1 MKHIVVADN
10 CVFNKDTLPDVQN
23 THKDFHPIPIK
34 KVGVRNIE
42 APILVWQHDE
52 NKAIQVHATFSA
64 YIELTEE
71 SKGINMSRNGRI
83 IMGEAIKY
91 LTLQKEFD
99 SPSFR
104 KDISIQK
111 LMNSIAHELQ
121 KQHQSQTAYVKCKFS
136 YPSWTKVYASKLDS
150 VEYVDI
156 TWETIATGEE
166 ITDLITLE
174 NVGISLCPCSREM
187 SLLKNNLNESEKA
200 VWSNWELMAK
210 EWPTQE
216 HLMEKLNRA
225 GFGAHNQR
233 SHVSV
238 TAQLIPDQPLW
249 FEDLIAITDKSFS
262 APIRAILKR
271 EDEKVEG
278 ELAYQGGFYDD
289 NGFNPVEGTGPKF
302 VEDISR
308 DAADQ
313 LNALL
318 DKAIKDY
325 VVRVLNDESIH
336 SRNLQ
341 AVAVLTAGRNLQ

>member
-34 KVGVRNIE
+34 KVGVRNVE
-42 APILVWQHDE
+42 APIYIWQKDE
-52 NKAIQVHATFSA
+52 DKTIQVHATFSA
-64 YIELTEE
+64 YVELTEE
-71 SKGINMSRNGRI
+71 SKGINMSRCGRVIMEMAYRHSQNGGTEHLVVMMHEI
-83 IMGEAIKY
+83 TKQ
-91 LTLQKEFD
+91 LQSE
-99 SPSFR
+99 
-104 KDISIQK
+104 
-111 LMNSIAHELQ
+111 
-121 KQHQSQTAYVKCKFS
+121 HQSQTAYVKCKFS
-136 YPSWTKVYASKLDS
+136 YPSWTKVYASKLNTA
-150 VEYVDI
+150 EYVDI

-166 ITDLITLE
+166 IVDLVTLE
-174 NVGISLCPCSREM
+174 NVGISLCPCSKEM
-187 SLLKNNLNESEKA
+187 SLVKNNLNESERA

-238 TAQLIPDQPLW
+238 TVQLVPDKPLW
-249 FEDLIAITDKSFS
+249 FEELIAITDKSFS

-278 ELAYQGGFYDD
+278 ELAYLGGFYDD
-289 NGFNPVEGTGPKF
+289 KGFNPVEGTGPKF

-318 DKAIKDY
+318 DKSVADY
-325 VVRVLNDESIH
+325 VVVVANQESIH
-336 SRNLQ
+336 SRNIE
-341 AVAVLTAGRNLQ
+341 AIAVLTAGRNLQ